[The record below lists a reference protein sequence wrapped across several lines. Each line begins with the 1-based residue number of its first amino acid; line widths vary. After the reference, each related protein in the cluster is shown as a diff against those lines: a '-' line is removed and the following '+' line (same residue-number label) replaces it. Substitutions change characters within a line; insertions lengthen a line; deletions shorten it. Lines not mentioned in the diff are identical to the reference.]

1 MPTSLVT
8 PTINVTLVCTI
19 VSNPEVESVHWTSAV
34 EGRAPSTVD
43 EESRVS
49 ESGHY
54 GQVTTTSTVVVLAR
68 GAEEQVRMGREVY
81 VLCFQSLS
89 LPLSHPSPIPLSS
102 PPLPSPSPPLPLPLC
117 WQYTYTCSASNAL
130 GEDQAN
136 VTVREGGQSMHR
148 PTLHMLWTA
157 DRPCH
162 TPSLFTSSAHS
173 GWVHL
178 TIFMNYAC
186 HGCL

>member
-68 GAEEQVRMGREVY
+68 GAEEQVHMGREVC

-102 PPLPSPSPPLPLPLC
+102 LPSLPLPSPPSL
-117 WQYTYTCSASNAL
+117 SAGSIHTRVQPAMPWVRTRPTS
-130 GEDQAN
+130 QC
-136 VTVREGGQSMHR
+136 VREVSPCTDPLSTRFGQQTGHAIH
-148 PTLHMLWTA
+148 L
-157 DRPCH
+157 PCLLQVH
-162 TPSLFTSSAHS
+162 TMD
-173 GWVHL
+173 GY
-178 TIFMNYAC
+178 I
-186 HGCL
+186 